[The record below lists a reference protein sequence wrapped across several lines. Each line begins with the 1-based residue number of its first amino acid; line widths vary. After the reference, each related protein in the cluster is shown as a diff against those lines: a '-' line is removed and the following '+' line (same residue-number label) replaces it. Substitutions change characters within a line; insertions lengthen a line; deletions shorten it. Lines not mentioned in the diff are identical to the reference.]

1 MIIPA
6 AGDTAARKWSLVDE
20 VCCTCSAVVVIVV
33 VLIGQPLLTI
43 VAITASVHSLSFF
56 DF

>member
-1 MIIPA
+1 MIIPRQ
-6 AGDTAARKWSLVDE
+6 GYAARKWSLVDE
-20 VCCTCSAVVVIVV
+20 VCCTSVSAVVVIVV